1 MKKIMFVGSEAY
13 PFVKTGGLADVMNAL
28 PKALLK
34 EDCDARVILPL
45 YGCIADKYKNDL
57 EFINCFWMQVGQNGK
72 DYYVGIKK
80 YVLDGVTYYFIDNEE
95 LFSWGNPYSD
105 MSDDLEKFIY
115 FDKAVLAALPVIGFI
130 PDVIHCNDWQ
140 AGLVPVYL
148 RTLFSNT
155 EVGQHS
161 KVVMTIHNLRFQGIQ
176 TVGRI
181 KYLSGLPDDCFTFD
195 RLANYGDANMLK
207 GGMIYSDC
215 ITTVS
220 NSYAEEIKTEEYG
233 EGLEAVT
240 SFHAYKLLG
249 IVNGIDYDLYNPE
262 TDAKIFTNYS
272 VKNAKEGKAAN
283 KAALQE
289 ELGLE
294 VNPEKMMIGLI
305 SRLTD
310 QKGLDLL
317 IPIIDQMI
325 DGNTQFVLLGTGVSD
340 YEDAFRYFEDKYRGS
355 VSASIMYSDERSRK
369 IYAAADAMLVPSR
382 FEPCGLTQLMAMR
395 YGAAPIVRE
404 TGGLKD
410 TVTAYNKFE
419 GTGTGFSF
427 EEYSPWVFLDSI
439 NLAKEIYFTQP
450 EAWDELVKRD
460 MEMDFSWGKA
470 ARQYVAMYEK
480 L

>member
-1 MKKIMFVGSEAY
+1 MFVGSEAY
-13 PFVKTGGLADVMNAL
+13 PFVKTGGLADVMYAL
-28 PKALLK
+28 PRALVK
-34 EDCDARVILPL
+34 EGVDARVIIPL
-45 YGCIADKYKNDL
+45 YHCIKEEYRNQMEYID
-57 EFINCFWMQVGQNGK
+57 CFYMQVGNNGR
-72 DYYVGIKK
+72 DWYVGIKK
-80 YVLDGVTYYFIDNEE
+80 LELDGVTYYFIDNEE

-148 RTLFSNT
+148 RTLFANT

-176 TVGRI
+176 TIGRI

-470 ARQYVAMYEK
+470 AQQYVAMYEK

>member
-1 MKKIMFVGSEAY
+1 MKKIMFVGSESY
-13 PFVKTGGLADVMNAL
+13 PFAKTGGLGDVMYAL
-28 PKALLK
+28 PRALNK
-34 EDCDARVILPL
+34 EGCDARVIMPL
-45 YGCIADKYKNDL
+45 YGCIKDQYK
-57 EFINCFWMQVGQNGK
+57 EKMEYITHFYMQVGNNGK
-72 DYYVGIKK
+72 EWYVGIKK
-80 YVLDGVTYYFIDNEE
+80 YDLDGVTYYFIDNEE
-95 LFSWGNPYSD
+95 LFGWGNPYSD

-148 RTLFSNT
+148 RTLFANT
-155 EVGQHS
+155 EVGQTS
-161 KVVMTIHNLRFQGIQ
+161 KVIMTIHNLRFQGIHTIQ
-176 TVGRI
+176 RI
-181 KYLSGLPDDCFTFD
+181 QYLSGLPDYVFTYD
-195 RLANYGDANMLK
+195 KLTQHGDANMLK
-207 GGMIYSDC
+207 GGMIFSDR

-220 NSYAEEIKTEEYG
+220 NSYAEEIKTAEYG
-233 EGLEAVT
+233 ENLEGVT
-240 SFHAYKLLG
+240 SYHAYKLLG
-249 IVNGIDYDLYNPE
+249 IVNGIDYDIYNPATDGKLFANYDSE
-262 TDAKIFTNYS
+262 TFKA
-272 VKNAKEGKAAN
+272 GKAAN

-294 VNPEKMMIGLI
+294 VNPNKMMIGLI

-317 IPIIDQMI
+317 LPIIDQII
-325 DGNTQFVLLGTGVSD
+325 DGNTQFVLLGTGVPE
-340 YEDAFRYFEDKYRGS
+340 YENGFRYFENRHRGN

-395 YGAAPIVRE
+395 YGSVPIVRE

-410 TVTAYNKFE
+410 TVEAYNKFE

-427 EEYSPWVFLDSI
+427 EEYYPWILLDCI
-439 NLAKEIYFTQP
+439 NKAKELYFTAP
-450 EAWDELVKRD
+450 EAWDALVQRD
-460 MEMDFSWGKA
+460 MEQDFSWDKA
-470 ARQYVAMYEK
+470 AKQYLEMYES

>member
-13 PFVKTGGLADVMNAL
+13 PFAKTGGLGDVLHAL
-28 PKALLK
+28 PKALIR
-34 EDCDARVILPL
+34 EGVDARVIMPL
-45 YGCIADKYKNDL
+45 YHCIKEEHRDAM
-57 EFINCFWMQVGQNGK
+57 EFVDSFYMQVGANNK
-72 DYYVGIKK
+72 DWYVGIKK
-80 YVLDGVTYYFIDNEE
+80 YDLDGVTYYFIDNED
-95 LFSWGNPYSD
+95 LFSWGTPYSE
-105 MSDDLEKFIY
+105 MSEDLEKFIF

-148 RTLFSNT
+148 RTLFADT
-155 EVGQHS
+155 EVGRTS
-161 KVVMTIHNLRFQGIQ
+161 KVIMTIHNLRFQGIH
-176 TVGRI
+176 TIDRI
-181 KYLSGLPDDCFTFD
+181 KELSGLPDDVFTYD
-195 RLANYGDANMLK
+195 RLSQWGDANMLK
-207 GGMIYSDC
+207 GGMIYSDR

-220 NSYAEEIKTEEYG
+220 NTYAEEIKTAEYG
-233 EGLEAVT
+233 ENLEAVT
-240 SFHAYKLLG
+240 SYHAYKLLG
-249 IVNGIDYDLYNPE
+249 IVNGIDYDVYNPE
-262 TDAKIFTNYS
+262 TDKKLFKNY
-272 VKNAKEGKAAN
+272 NAETVKEGKAAN

-317 IPIIDQMI
+317 MPIMDQII
-325 DGNTQFVLLGTGVSD
+325 DGNTQFVLLGTGVKE
-340 YEDAFRYFEDKYRGS
+340 YENAFRYFEDTYRGS
-355 VSASIMYSDERSRK
+355 VSSSIMYSDERSRK

-382 FEPCGLTQLMAMR
+382 FEPCGLTQLMSMR
-395 YGAAPIVRE
+395 YGAIPIVRE

-410 TVTAYNKFE
+410 TVEPYNKFE

-427 EEYSPWVFLDSI
+427 QEYYPWILLDCI

-450 EAWDELVKRD
+450 EAWDALVQRD
-460 MEMDFSWGKA
+460 ITQDFSWDKA
-470 ARQYVAMYEK
+470 AKEYIAMYDS